1 MCAFILTQFGHK
13 FPVQYDKERGTYLE
27 VAKVKYDYG
36 ASDAPPVVTDLWRGG
51 TGYFPAHI
59 FYSYKVDGRKAKTG
73 SAAARL
79 STGSTCYSR

>member
-36 ASDAPPVVTDLWRGG
+36 ASDAPPVVTDLWCGG
-51 TGYFPAHI
+51 ADYFPAHI
-59 FYSYKVDGRKAKTG
+59 FYPYQAYSRKAETG
-73 SAAARL
+73 YTAAARN
-79 STGSTCYSR
+79 